1 MSDITALRITDKF
14 ELSETPFKFV
24 ITTYAPDTTL
34 NITASHYSGCKWTKS
49 FANVGGSM
57 TESGTM
63 PPTESLSPKFLFT
76 LFKQYQLGKLS
87 PVYKFFFPAAYE
99 SVDKSLVIELHTQ
112 LPYHETA
119 QVNKIYL
126 EHVSMTDLE
135 RFNLSMAHFTERT
148 IEPLQLE
155 NKAIKERLARLDDVV
170 TTTELR
176 QVMEKVKVELL
187 QIIGAHVDVL
197 NKKIDTELSE
207 WKQNAASHI
216 GEPQASQH
224 KVF

>member
-1 MSDITALRITDKF
+1 
-14 ELSETPFKFV
+14 
-24 ITTYAPDTTL
+24 
-34 NITASHYSGCKWTKS
+34 
-49 FANVGGSM
+49 M

-63 PPTESLSPKFLFT
+63 PPTESLSPKFLFK
-76 LFKQYQLGKLS
+76 LFKEYQLGKLY
-87 PVYKFFFPAAYE
+87 PVYKFFFPTEYK

-126 EHVSMTDLE
+126 EPVSMTDLE
-135 RFNLSMAHFTERT
+135 RFNLSMSHFTERT

-155 NKAIKERLARLDDVV
+155 NKAIKERLAQLDDVV

-207 WKQNAASHI
+207 WKQNA
-216 GEPQASQH
+216 G
-224 KVF
+224 